1 MTVSEIII
9 DAHYDGLNPVQLG
22 HEKCSP
28 RHSYGPAVRT
38 HWLLHYIVSGCG
50 IFVKDGKT
58 HQVNP
63 GDVFVIAPYEET
75 YYEADAVNPWNYIW
89 IGFTAETLPCPLEKP
104 VIHNAAL
111 GKVFSEALQ
120 CKNMNLGKSAYLSA
134 KLWEL
139 FSYLLDSNNTQSNYI
154 DKAINCMNLE
164 YPNGITVSEIA
175 DRLNLNRSYFSAL
188 FKEKMGVSPQ
198 IYLNNLRMERA
209 ADLMVTYQKT
219 PTVAAS
225 STGYTDIYNFSKMFK
240 RHFGISPRA
249 YIAQNCPSYSSAS
262 SEK

>member
-22 HEKCSP
+22 YEKCSP
-28 RHSYGPAVRT
+28 RHSFGPAVRT

-58 HQVNP
+58 HHVNP

-75 YYEADAVNPWNYIW
+75 YYEADAVNPWYYIW
-89 IGFTAETLPCPLEKP
+89 IGFTAEALPYPLDKP
-104 VIHNAAL
+104 VIHNSAL

-120 CKNMNLGKSAYLSA
+120 CKDMNLGKSAYLSA

-139 FSYLLDSNNTQSNYI
+139 FSYLLDSKNIESNYI
-154 DKAINCMNLE
+154 DKAINCMKLE
-164 YPNGITVSEIA
+164 YPNGITVAEIA
-175 DRLNLNRSYFSAL
+175 ERLNLNRSYFSAL

-198 IYLNNLRMERA
+198 VYLNNLRMEKA
-209 ADLMVTYQKT
+209 AELMVAYQKT

-240 RHFGISPRA
+240 RHFGVSPRS
-249 YIAQNCPSYSSAS
+249 YITQNLVQRPSAPLD
-262 SEK
+262 